1 LARAQRDDGAV
12 RRALLPATLAVT
24 VVFALSLL
32 GCSGGDDDGQSAV
45 AGPSPVTEA
54 SPTSTITSAV
64 VSLAT
69 TTPTTASA
77 TTPPSTVP
85 PTTPVPSPPPAGP
98 SSGPYTPV
106 DAPAFPTRSAPPPS
120 DDSWPDGEYY
130 VVVRGAAADAPT
142 PRLAITAYQ
151 VLTGPDAIAAA
162 QADGVGLDSDVY
174 IPASPSADR
183 DIELTADLPI
193 SVARPDRPGVS
204 YAITAGELARLVNG
218 ASPEE
223 GAPEG
228 YAYVEFP
235 FLLTVQGGQPVAL
248 QQLWAP

>member
-1 LARAQRDDGAV
+1 M
-12 RRALLPATLAVT
+12 RRAFLPATLIV
-24 VVFALSLL
+24 ALTLL
-32 GCSGGDDDGQSAV
+32 GCSGGDGDGQSDV

-54 SPTSTITSAV
+54 GPTSTITSAV

-69 TTPTTASA
+69 TTATIAPP
-77 TTPPSTVP
+77 TTPPSTAP
-85 PTTPVPSPPPAGP
+85 PTTPVPSPPAAGP

-106 DAPAFPTRSAPPPS
+106 DAPVFPTRSAPPPS

-162 QADGVGLDSDVY
+162 QDDGVGLDSDVY

-183 DIELTADLPI
+183 DIEVTAELPI

-218 ASPEE
+218 SSPEE

-235 FLLTVQGGQPVAL
+235 FVLTVQGGRPVAL